1 MAKANNQQDRE
12 REGDDALSAS
22 VFLRIGSAGYILSLR
37 FLTREASLERA
48 ASLGEPAIGMFV
60 RMMLPNRY
68 FSVSLS
74 SRNKEASESNG
85 EEKK

>member
-1 MAKANNQQDRE
+1 MMPFP
-12 REGDDALSAS
+12 LP
-22 VFLRIGSAGYILSLR
+22 VFLTIESAGFHLFPTISN
-37 FLTREASLERA
+37 AG
-48 ASLGEPAIGMFV
+48 GEPRKNGLARKLASGMFM

-74 SRNKEASESNG
+74 PRNKEASESNG